1 MAVLLVSMDLFA
13 LATVPAGPDEAGG
26 PPPTKFYRR
35 RDNVEACARRASALG
50 AELVEEFMDRGISAT
65 STRRPGLQ
73 AMLTRL
79 AEGGIDYVIVHK
91 VDRLA
96 RNRADH
102 VAIVMAIREA
112 GAQLVSTS
120 ENVDETPSGL
130 LLHGI
135 MSSIAEFYSKNLAT
149 EIIKG
154 STQKAKG
161 RHPVQGAAWL
171 PQPPRMDRGAR
182 DPHHRHRPRPWPAD
196 PTRLR
201 ALCQRRVRTF
211 RPCRNS

>member
-1 MAVLLVSMDLFA
+1 MSEDATRRAVIYLRVSSTQQAETDIDHEGFSL
-13 LATVPAGPDEAGG
+13 PAQ
-26 PPPTKFYRR
+26 R
-35 RDNVEACARRASALG
+35 EACERKARALG
-50 AELVEEFMDRGISAT
+50 AEVDVEYMDRGISAT

-73 AMLTRL
+73 AMLARL

-96 RNRADH
+96 RNRADD

-154 STQKAKG
+154 STQKAKKG
-161 RHPVQGAAWL
+161 GTPYKAPLGYATTASGSRAARSA
-171 PQPPRMDRGAR
+171 PSSSI
-182 DPHHRHRPRPWPAD
+182 
-196 PTRLR
+196 PT
-201 ALCQRRVRTF
+201 AGH
-211 RPCRNS
+211 